1 MEYSDN
7 KKHKDLKIASLLYW
21 ILYGQQVTL
30 LPAPRRDDGRSNQR
44 LKRSPQRKMEEEKE
58 DEEKEELKMG
68 KETS

>member
-1 MEYSDN
+1 
-7 KKHKDLKIASLLYW
+7 
-21 ILYGQQVTL
+21 